1 MEYIEVLSRHR
12 AIRKAFQQVVVLGN
26 GTVLLGTMLP
36 SAQIHFLHGGC
47 QAS

>member
-12 AIRKAFQQVVVLGN
+12 AIKKAFQQVVVLGN